1 MSRNVTKLIPV
12 AVVSLAAV
20 ALLATPAEAQGRR
33 GRRCLAPSGGNDT
46 ARLQA
51 ALDRCSGAEAW
62 CEVRLCRGT
71 FHTEPLRVGDFRG
84 VLRGARRG
92 RTVIQALPDLQVNN
106 NVPYWHDDPL
116 EPGLDPWPYLL
127 QLIGGR
133 GEIRDLT
140 VEIPTPPAG
149 LGPTQGW
156 HELEIVGADPTL
168 EMAGAILITGQDPV
182 AFEVNRVRVVA
193 DPYPESELF
202 GTTILAGVSFRGLIH
217 NPSDPGSFPV
227 YPVTGQYRLSDSE
240 LTGMV
245 SGAELGELDDAEV
258 EIRGND
264 FQSLVAVDVLDA
276 SRSRVR
282 VDGNQWDA
290 GFVGVQAI
298 LNVDG
303 EPSVDNTFLVSRN
316 RGTVGPYWGYGSG
329 VYFVDPWI
337 LPEPGNTT
345 LSVFGNR
352 ITVGTAAEAA
362 DTALEASGAGRLW
375 VGANRFQGRVA
386 TGIRIDE
393 TSGCRVYWNRLDG
406 LDTGG
411 GPHLDLRRETSDC
424 LAVVGQDDIV
434 VDNGTDNRIVR
445 R

>member
-1 MSRNVTKLIPV
+1 MSRNVTKEILSG
-12 AVVSLAAV
+12 VVSLLAV
-20 ALLATPAEAQGRR
+20 VLLASPALAHPHHGRQ
-33 GRRCLAPSGGNDT
+33 CLAPNGVDDT
-46 ARLQA
+46 IELQS
-51 ALDRCSGAEAW
+51 ALDRCSGAESW
-62 CEVRLCRGT
+62 CEVRLCRGVFRT
-71 FHTEPLRVGDFRG
+71 APLRVGDFRG

-116 EPGLDPWPYLL
+116 EGLDPWPYLL

-156 HELEIVGADPTL
+156 YELEIVGADPTL

-193 DPYPESELF
+193 GPYPESELF
-202 GTTILAGVSFRGLIH
+202 GTTVMAGVSFRGLLF
-217 NPSDPGSFPV
+217 NLADPGGFPV
-227 YPVTGQYRLSDSE
+227 YPVTGQLQIWESE
-240 LTGMV
+240 FTGMV
-245 SGAELGELDDAEV
+245 SGVELGELDEAEV
-258 EIRGND
+258 VIAQND
-264 FQSLVAVDVLDA
+264 IEALLAVDMLDG

-282 VDGNQWDA
+282 VYRNQWDV
-290 GFVGVQAI
+290 GFVGVQVI
-298 LNVDG
+298 LNIDG
-303 EPSVDNTFLVSRN
+303 EPSLDNTFLVSRN
-316 RGTVGPYWGYGSG
+316 RGTVGPYWGYSSG
-329 VYFVDPWI
+329 VYFADSWI
-337 LPEPGNTT
+337 HPEPGEST
-345 LSVFGNR
+345 LSVSRNQM
-352 ITVGTAAEAA
+352 TLGTAEESAGPAVEAW
-362 DTALEASGAGRLW
+362 GAGRLW
-375 VGANRFQGRVA
+375 VGGNRFGGRA
-386 TGIRIDE
+386 AAGIKVDD

-411 GPHLDLRRETSDC
+411 GPHLDLGRGTSEC

-434 VDNGTDNRIVR
+434 VDNGTDNRIIR